1 MAEINEEVVKEVMK
15 SKSNCYDNRGK
26 YNFVIPTEITVTI
39 TLDEYRKLIEDTALA
54 EAYKVVS
61 MINSDKACKTLRE
74 LDEEDNDDNTEI
86 CAQTGGNCR
95 S

>member
-54 EAYKVVS
+54 NHEKGKMNQRIWDLEEQVRQLK
-61 MINSDKACKTLRE
+61 NKLLKA
-74 LDEEDNDDNTEI
+74 LDEPTEDDNEEVE
-86 CAQTGGNCR
+86 
-95 S
+95 

>member
-39 TLDEYRKLIEDTALA
+39 TLDEYRKLIENTALA
-54 EAYKVVS
+54 NDEKGKLNRKIWDLEEQVRQLK
-61 MINSDKACKTLRE
+61 NKLLKA
-74 LDEEDNDDNTEI
+74 LDEPTEDDNEEVE
-86 CAQTGGNCR
+86 
-95 S
+95 

>member
-15 SKSNCYDNRGK
+15 SKSNCYDSRGK

-54 EAYKVVS
+54 NDEKGKLNQKIWGLEEQVRQLK
-61 MINSDKACKTLRE
+61 NKLLKA
-74 LDEEDNDDNTEI
+74 LDEPTEDDNEE
-86 CAQTGGNCR
+86 AE
-95 S
+95 

>member
-54 EAYKVVS
+54 NDEKSKLNRKIWDLEEQVRQLK
-61 MINSDKACKTLRE
+61 NKLLKA
-74 LDEEDNDDNTEI
+74 LDEPTEDDNEE
-86 CAQTGGNCR
+86 AE
-95 S
+95 

>member
-54 EAYKVVS
+54 
-61 MINSDKACKTLRE
+61 N
-74 LDEEDNDDNTEI
+74 DEKSKLNRKIWDLEEQVRQLKK
-86 CAQTGGNCR
+86 QTFKSVR
-95 S
+95 

>member
-15 SKSNCYDNRGK
+15 GKSNCYDNRGK

-54 EAYKVVS
+54 NNEKGKMNQRIWDLEEQVRQLKS
-61 MINSDKACKTLRE
+61 KLLKALAEPTE
-74 LDEEDNDDNTEI
+74 DDNE
-86 CAQTGGNCR
+86 GVE
-95 S
+95 

>member
-15 SKSNCYDNRGK
+15 SKSNFYDNRGK

-54 EAYKVVS
+54 NDEKSKLNRKIWDLEEQVRQLK
-61 MINSDKACKTLRE
+61 NKLLKA
-74 LDEEDNDDNTEI
+74 LDEPTEDDNEE
-86 CAQTGGNCR
+86 AE
-95 S
+95 

>member
-26 YNFVIPTEITVTI
+26 YNFAVPTEITVTI

-54 EAYKVVS
+54 NDERSKLNRKIWDLEEQVRQLK
-61 MINSDKACKTLRE
+61 NKLLKA
-74 LDEEDNDDNTEI
+74 LDEPTEDDNEE
-86 CAQTGGNCR
+86 AE
-95 S
+95 

>member
-54 EAYKVVS
+54 NDEKSKLNRRIWDLEEQVRQLK
-61 MINSDKACKTLRE
+61 NKLLKA
-74 LDEEDNDDNTEI
+74 LDEPTEDDNEE
-86 CAQTGGNCR
+86 AE
-95 S
+95 